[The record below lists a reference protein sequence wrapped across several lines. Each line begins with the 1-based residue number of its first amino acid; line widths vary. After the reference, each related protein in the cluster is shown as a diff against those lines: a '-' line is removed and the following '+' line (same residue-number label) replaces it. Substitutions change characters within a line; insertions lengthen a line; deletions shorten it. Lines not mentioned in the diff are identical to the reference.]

1 MPEKGFTV
9 AKILAEGGLGLQN
22 GFAEEGPQFCKG
34 GSWAAKWFRRGS
46 PFLQGSFFGWEIFVG
61 H

>member
-22 GFAEEGPQFCKG
+22 GFAEEASFH
-34 GSWAAKWFRRGS
+34 RGALLAVKFS
-46 PFLQGSFFGWEIFVG
+46 QATKIPCF
-61 H
+61 